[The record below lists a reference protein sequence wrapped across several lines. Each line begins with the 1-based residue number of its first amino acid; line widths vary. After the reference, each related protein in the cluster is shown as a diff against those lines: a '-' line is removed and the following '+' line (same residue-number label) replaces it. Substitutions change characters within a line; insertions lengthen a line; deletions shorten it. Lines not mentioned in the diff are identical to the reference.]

1 MGACGVGQCLSGES
15 DKGGWSW
22 EGKRVLVLKWLLL
35 MEGKEGQKKEEDTG
49 ARQPHLSQERA
60 LCPTLECGQWAVT
73 ARISPH
79 YSTRASGQA

>member
-35 MEGKEGQKKEEDTG
+35 MEGKEGQKKEAG
-49 ARQPHLSQERA
+49 LSTVLGGRFHKQGN
-60 LCPTLECGQWAVT
+60 LCMRLVFGE
-73 ARISPH
+73 
-79 YSTRASGQA
+79 